1 MRVDVW
7 SDVVCPWCYLGKR
20 RFELALA
27 GFERR
32 GEVEVVYRSFE
43 LDPRM
48 PRGKAVPKVAEL
60 ARKFGTGEAE
70 VRSMESRLERL
81 AAEDGLEYN
90 LEGTDLGN
98 TFDAHRLLHLAKAR
112 GLQAEV
118 TDRFFRACFTE
129 RRSVF
134 DEESLVDLAVE
145 AGLDGAEARDVLR
158 SDAYAA
164 DVRADIEEARAL
176 GANGVPFFVLDN
188 RFGVSGAQ
196 SVETFTAAL
205 SQAFQDAGPLPK

>member
-1 MRVDVW
+1 MRVDIW

-27 GFERR
+27 ASGR
-32 GEVEVVYRSFE
+32 GDEVEVVYRSFE
-43 LDPRM
+43 LDPRL
-48 PRGKAVPKVAEL
+48 PRGEQVPKVPEL

-70 VRSMESRLERL
+70 VRAMENRLERL
-81 AAEDGLEYN
+81 AAEDGLEYH
-90 LEGTDLGN
+90 LEGTYMGN

-112 GLQAEV
+112 GLQAEA
-118 TDRFFRACFTE
+118 TERFFRAYFTE
-129 RRSVF
+129 QRSVF
-134 DEESLVDLAVE
+134 DEDSLVELATE
-145 AGLDGAEARDVLR
+145 AGLDSAEAREVLR

-164 DVRADIEEARAL
+164 DVRADVAEAREL

-205 SQAFQDAGPLPK
+205 SRAFQDDGPLPK

>member
-118 TDRFFRACFTE
+118 TDRFFRAYFTE